1 MWVAWVKLKE
11 KLSFLFSGLGLELA
25 VLAINA
31 ELRKEV
37 LKIVINKVILYKDQN
52 ASFSCEKTAIQQ
64 LDIFLFFQT

>member
-1 MWVAWVKLKE
+1 
-11 KLSFLFSGLGLELA
+11 